1 MLGYIEIRDLY
12 CIFVLYLETFLIK
25 NSFIEAEFLLKINIK

>member
-1 MLGYIEIRDLY
+1 MLGCIEIRDLY

-25 NSFIEAEFLLKINIK
+25 KEFYWS

>member
-1 MLGYIEIRDLY
+1 MEIHDLY

-25 NSFIEAEFLLKINIK
+25 NNFITSRFQNKKH

>member
-1 MLGYIEIRDLY
+1 MLGCIEIRDLY

-25 NSFIEAEFLLKINIK
+25 NNFVTAKFPQKLTFK